1 MVIEEFSTLPV
12 TRMFSLESVLSDEG
26 YIDTEKKL
34 VNFQLKKSFI
44 NKPFYKSAQL
54 WENMQIS
61 GSESEVF
68 LKSIDQ
74 LDKTIELKLPKL
86 SIVEEKLSED
96 LSSLGSKEIFSD
108 ENNVLMLG
116 IKDFE
121 RHQIIKAIYKQKKSY
136 TELINIFNIKSFD
149 QLHTSPYLLISKLEC
164 FQNMIILI
172 V

>member
-1 MVIEEFSTLPV
+1 MECHH
-12 TRMFSLESVLSDEG
+12 
-26 YIDTEKKL
+26 TEKKL

-108 ENNVLMLG
+108 ENKIIFSQRTSLKSEMAEFPKLIFYCGVYVFTAHTHSKLLS
-116 IKDFE
+116 
-121 RHQIIKAIYKQKKSY
+121 RHRLWQFVTFTLKIRQRWFDKSGRRITAADRIQKK
-136 TELINIFNIKSFD
+136 
-149 QLHTSPYLLISKLEC
+149 QSKTKKG
-164 FQNMIILI
+164 

>member
-1 MVIEEFSTLPV
+1 MGKYANIWI
-12 TRMFSLESVLSDEG
+12 RIRSV
-26 YIDTEKKL
+26 
-34 VNFQLKKSFI
+34 FKS
-44 NKPFYKSAQL
+44 
-54 WENMQIS
+54 
-61 GSESEVF
+61 V
-68 LKSIDQ
+68 DQ

-108 ENNVLMLG
+108 ENNVLILG

-136 TELINIFNIKSFD
+136 TELINIFNINHLISYT
-149 QLHTSPYLLISKLEC
+149 QVPYLLISKLEC